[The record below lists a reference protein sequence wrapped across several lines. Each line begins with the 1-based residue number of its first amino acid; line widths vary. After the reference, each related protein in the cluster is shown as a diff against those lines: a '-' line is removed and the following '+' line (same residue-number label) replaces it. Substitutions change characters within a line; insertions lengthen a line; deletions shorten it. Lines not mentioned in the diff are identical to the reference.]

1 MCIWIQS
8 VLDSDNSW
16 THIFHV
22 NMNLKNQVIIK
33 GKPKSKRV
41 CELKQNIWWAA
52 STGVVPRRKSIAGLV
67 WKKTRGGQIVELAR
81 EEEKK
86 KKRYLEVWWKRKGCG
101 KWMSFSFSVSLT
113 LCCSYTEKRWC
124 QFVLSSEITWISG
137 TGMDILYRTCEK

>member
-86 KKRYLEVWWKRKGCG
+86 KKEVFGSVMKKKGLWKVNVVFFLRLPHSMLQLHGKEMMSICIKFGNYLN
-101 KWMSFSFSVSLT
+101 
-113 LCCSYTEKRWC
+113 
-124 QFVLSSEITWISG
+124 
-137 TGMDILYRTCEK
+137 